1 MDLIKVTLEEHIKL
15 LNQLGYVVDIPVD
28 EIPDYESVPIY
39 YNGDDRGSLSYENR
53 NLRYLYRDK
62 RIVGNRDL
70 SKINFSKR
78 KVKNLRGT
86 VHVSLNHKGLHM
98 NCFNQL
104 ISTNDN
110 VERRDYIVITD
121 NENYRITKYLGK
133 DEIEVVSL
141 RDDIP
146 SDEIISYLRSSK
158 KEKKLTHRIEG
169 V

>member
-1 MDLIKVTLEEHIKL
+1 MGLIEQTLEEHIKL
-15 LNQLGYVVDIPVD
+15 LNQLGYELDVPTEDIPK
-28 EIPDYESVPIY
+28 YRSVPIY
-39 YNGDDRGSLSYENR
+39 YNGDEKGDISFK
-53 NLRYLYRDK
+53 NLNLYYLYRDK
-62 RIVGNRDL
+62 RIMGNRDL
-70 SKINFSKR
+70 SKINFNKR
-78 KVKNLRGT
+78 KIKNMRGT
-86 VHVSLNHKGLHM
+86 IHTYVRHRGLLID
-98 NCFNQL
+98 CYNQL

-146 SDEIISYLRSSK
+146 NDEIISYLRSSK